1 MSQST
6 SLDAGRHSPLRELGD
21 QLRHLWWI
29 PLLTGL
35 VSIGLGLAILAADW
49 TVHALVIITGLVF
62 IIRGIA
68 LAFSPAYAGRTS
80 GEQVAAGIAGVIA
93 GVVLV
98 AWPGPSLLVL
108 AFFVGA
114 WLGVSGSFHIVTSVS
129 RRRELPHWGFTFSAG
144 VIELLLGIW
153 AMRRP
158 EATLALLITIIGLWA
173 VVTGVIYC
181 ALAIEIRS
189 TARYCRSASAPANAL
204 PADVVLL
211 LCGIFGSAGDIER
224 TVLAAPGLCSAG
236 HRHLDP
242 APPATG
248 PDTTGAG
255 MVHRRRLRR
264 AGFRR
269 PRHRPAIRRRGEPAA
284 PCSIGSTARPAAVHL
299 PGLSRPR
306 SVGQDRRKERGLD
319 GHRVCSRR
327 AWAAAVPVPRRQPA

>member
-6 SLDAGRHSPLRELGD
+6 SLGPTLAAAGTWRPAQAPLVDTAPHGPR
-21 QLRHLWWI
+21 
-29 PLLTGL
+29 
-35 VSIGLGLAILAADW
+35 SIGLGLAILAADW

-144 VIELLLGIW
+144 VIELLPGIW

-158 EATLALLITIIGLWA
+158 EATLALLITIIGLRA

-181 ALAIEIRS
+181 ALAFEIRS

-204 PADVVLL
+204 PADVA
-211 LCGIFGSAGDIER
+211 CCCAASS
-224 TVLAAPGLCSAG
+224 AAPVISSAPCWRHPACARRVTVIWTR
-236 HRHLDP
+236 HRRPPDLTPQVRAWFTAAGFDELAFDALD
-242 APPATG
+242 TG
-248 PDTTGAG
+248 PLSAVGAN
-255 MVHRRRLRR
+255 RLRR
-264 AGFRR
+264 A
-269 PRHRPAIRRRGEPAA
+269 PSAVLPA
-284 PCSIGSTARPAAVHL
+284 
-299 PGLSRPR
+299 
-306 SVGQDRRKERGLD
+306 
-319 GHRVCSRR
+319 
-327 AWAAAVPVPRRQPA
+327 QPLFTFQV

>member
-6 SLDAGRHSPLRELGD
+6 SVGEGLHSPLRELGD
-21 QLRHLWWI
+21 QLRRLWWI
-29 PLLTGL
+29 PLVSGL
-35 VSIGLGLAILAADW
+35 VSIGLGLAILATDW

-80 GEQVAAGIAGVIA
+80 GEQIVAGIAGVIS

-114 WLGVSGSFHIVTSVS
+114 WLAVSGGFHIVTSVA
-129 RRRELPHWGFTFSAG
+129 RRRELPHWGLTLSVG

-181 ALAIEIRS
+181 VLAFEIRS
-189 TARYCRSASAPANAL
+189 AGRALAHATDMTEPDPAQLADRLDRLAQLHGRGMLSTAEYTQLKTSL
-204 PADVVLL
+204 
-211 LCGIFGSAGDIER
+211 
-224 TVLAAPGLCSAG
+224 LAAQTSAQAGPAVEHG
-236 HRHLDP
+236 HR
-242 APPATG
+242 A
-248 PDTTGAG
+248 
-255 MVHRRRLRR
+255 
-264 AGFRR
+264 
-269 PRHRPAIRRRGEPAA
+269 
-284 PCSIGSTARPAAVHL
+284 
-299 PGLSRPR
+299 
-306 SVGQDRRKERGLD
+306 
-319 GHRVCSRR
+319 
-327 AWAAAVPVPRRQPA
+327 